1 VDSVAA
7 AESAIA
13 GKRLTLIEQTKGCHE
28 SMAPFFLSGFGG
40 YEEAL
45 DDLVNVVVISAK
57 SGTVSG
63 R

>member
-1 VDSVAA
+1 
-7 AESAIA
+7 
-13 GKRLTLIEQTKGCHE
+13 
-28 SMAPFFLSGFGG
+28 MAPFFLSGFGG

-45 DDLVNVVVISAK
+45 DDLVNAVVISAK